1 MQTMSAEKTKQVR
14 VSISAATAQVLE
26 RLAQDTPSLS
36 QTQWTS
42 LLLDSAA
49 AAVLGNGFV
58 FRLPLRMQ
66 ITEAETG
73 LGAKKR

>member
-1 MQTMSAEKTKQVR
+1 MSAEKTKQVR
-14 VSISAATAQVLE
+14 VMISAPTAQVLE

-49 AAVLGNGFV
+49 AAVMVNGHV
-58 FRLPLRMQ
+58 FRLPLRMK
-66 ITEAETG
+66 ITDSEPGTG
-73 LGAKKR
+73 EKKR